1 MNEKI
6 DAQVPRTVTGN
17 FEVAMALSQ
26 QRTIKMTGCTYSDD
40 DVATVNARV
49 DIVQDVLDRQFVR
62 ADITNKEA
70 QIAAMEQNLENLDDS
85 VQGLVKLRET
95 GKSLN
100 SQQKLQVQNYD
111 ASRGQQMKTIAS
123 LRAAIVAGR
132 QKINGH
138 DVTRPR

>member
-1 MNEKI
+1 MSKENTEPV
-6 DAQVPRTVTGN
+6 QRTVTGS

-26 QRTIKMTGCTYSDD
+26 QRTIKMTGYTYSDD
-40 DVATVNARV
+40 DVAAVNARI
-49 DIVQDVLDRQFVR
+49 DIVQDVFDRQFVR

-85 VQGLVKLRET
+85 VQGLVKRKES
-95 GKSLN
+95 GKALN
-100 SQQKLQVQNYD
+100 SQQDMTVKNYKS
-111 ASRGQQMKTIAS
+111 SRDQQLKAIAS

-138 DVTRPR
+138 DVTRSR